1 MSLGSRSEAFSSATA
16 GSSTTWQPKRCSGD
30 AGRPRRGFDYK
41 GRHREVMG
49 GRSWTE
55 LFFLD
60 EAVALAAGHR
70 PCFFCR
76 RAAAEAFR
84 GAWAA
89 AIGIEDAGCAA

>member
-1 MSLGSRSEAFSSATA
+1 LCSRLQGAAP
-16 GSSTTWQPKRCSGD
+16 GGD
-30 AGRPRRGFDYK
+30 GRPQLDR
-41 GRHREVMG
+41 
-49 GRSWTE
+49 

-84 GAWAA
+84 TAWGKARGGKA
-89 AIGIEDAGCAA
+89 PLAPEMDAVLREERLDRGRKRVYANLDLSPSCQTAP